1 MVGLLATVGAAMT
14 AFGTLLHGL
23 FIWVV
28 IFAGAAATGL
38 VTYLSFASIKKNF
51 GWVTQPILV
60 SQVHPEVSTP
70 TVQLFDR
77 FAARARSPRAWLG
90 DV

>member
-23 FIWVV
+23 FVWVV

-38 VTYLSFASIKKNF
+38 VTYLSFVSIKKISVGF
-51 GWVTQPILV
+51 TQPIVV

-70 TVQLFDR
+70 AVQLFDR
-77 FAARARSPRAWLG
+77 FPARARSPRAWLG
-90 DV
+90 DD